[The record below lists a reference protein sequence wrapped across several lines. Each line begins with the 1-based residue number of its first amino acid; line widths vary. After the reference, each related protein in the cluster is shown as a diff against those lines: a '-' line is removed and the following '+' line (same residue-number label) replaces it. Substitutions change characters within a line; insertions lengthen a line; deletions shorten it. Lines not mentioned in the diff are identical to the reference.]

1 MKYLLRLWPFL
12 KPYRL
17 QAALALAT
25 TLALTALLLAVPA
38 IIRQTIDVGLAQ
50 GERKYLIRAALWLLG
65 IGVVRSGLVYL
76 QRFLG
81 EWIASHIGYDMR
93 NRLYDHMQYLSFS
106 FHDHAQTGQLISRCI
121 EDVRAVERFT
131 GFGVIEMI
139 RLGLL
144 MLGVVCLLFWQSPH
158 LAAIALLPM
167 IPLVLVTTGFGSR
180 VGDLFMKVDIA
191 LGELSALV
199 QENVSG
205 VQVVRAFAREPYE
218 VQRFAGKNRKLYDAR
233 VKVVSI
239 FAWVMPTTHFLVAL
253 GTILILWFGGGMVL
267 RGEMTVGEVV
277 AFNGYLL
284 LLAAPAQQ
292 LTWLVNAAGE
302 AAAGLRRSF
311 EILDLEPEIRSAPT
325 AIELPPLKGRVEFR
339 GVNLHYPSQKIPA
352 LNGIDLA
359 VEPNQVIALVGPTG
373 SGKSSL
379 VNLIPRFYDP
389 SAGAVL
395 VDGWDVRQV
404 ELTSLRRQIGLVF
417 QTSLLFST
425 TVAENIAY
433 GQPSASRA
441 EIEAAARAAQAHD
454 FIMELPEGYDT
465 VIGERGVTL
474 SGGQRQRVAIARALL
489 LNPKILILDDSTSS
503 VDTETERLIQIALER
518 LMENRTTFIIAHRLS
533 SVRRA
538 DLIVVMRDGRIVEQ
552 GKHADLL
559 RAGGLYRE
567 IYDLH
572 LREQEQFHED
582 FLQAA
587 PSID

>member
-12 KPYRL
+12 KPYKL
-17 QAALALAT
+17 QAVLSLAT
-25 TLALTALLLAVPA
+25 TLALTALLLVVPA

-50 GERKYLIRAALWLLG
+50 GERTYLIRASFWLLG

-76 QRFLG
+76 QRYLG

-144 MLGVVCLLFWQSPH
+144 MLGIAGLLFWQSPD

-218 VQRFAGKNRKLYDAR
+218 VQRFSGKNRKLFDAR

-253 GTILILWFGGGMVL
+253 GTILILWFGGNMVL

-292 LTWLVNAAGE
+292 LTWLVNSAGE

-325 AIELPPLKGRVEFR
+325 AIELPPLKGYVEFR
-339 GVNLHYPSQKIPA
+339 GVSLHYPSQKIPA
-352 LNGIDLA
+352 LNGIDLC

-404 ELTSLRRQIGLVF
+404 ELASLRRQIGLVF

-433 GQPSASRA
+433 GRPFASRA

-465 VIGERGVTL
+465 VVGERGITL

-489 LNPKILILDDSTSS
+489 LDPKILILDDSTSS

-538 DLIVVMRDGRIVEQ
+538 DLIVVMKDGRIVEQ

-559 RAGGLYRE
+559 SAGGLYRE

-572 LREQEQFHED
+572 LREQERYYED
-582 FLQAA
+582 SLQA
-587 PSID
+587 SLDID

>member
-12 KPYRL
+12 KPYKL
-17 QAALALAT
+17 QAALALTT

-50 GERKYLIRAALWLLG
+50 SERIYLIRAALWLLG

-76 QRFLG
+76 QRYLG

-144 MLGVVCLLFWQSPH
+144 MFGIVFLLFWQSPH

-311 EILDLEPEIRSAPT
+311 EILDLEPEIRSAPN
-325 AIELPPLKGRVEFR
+325 AVELPPLKGYVEFR
-339 GVNLHYPSQKIPA
+339 GVSLRYPSQKIPA
-352 LNGIDLA
+352 LNGVDLY
-359 VEPNQVIALVGPTG
+359 VEPNQVVALVGPTG

-433 GQPSASRA
+433 GRPSASRE

-454 FIMELPEGYDT
+454 FIMDLPDGYDT

-489 LNPKILILDDSTSS
+489 LDPKILILDDSTSS

-538 DLIVVMRDGRIVEQ
+538 DLIVVMKDGRIVEQ

-559 RAGGLYRE
+559 SAGGLYRE

-572 LREQEQFHED
+572 LREQEQFYED
-582 FLQAA
+582 YLQTS
-587 PSID
+587 PGID

>member
-12 KPYRL
+12 KPYKL
-17 QAALALAT
+17 QAALALTT

-50 GERKYLIRAALWLLG
+50 SERIYLIRAALWLLG

-76 QRFLG
+76 QRYLG

-144 MLGVVCLLFWQSPH
+144 MFGIVFLLFWQSPH

-311 EILDLEPEIRSAPT
+311 EILDLEPEIRSAPN
-325 AIELPPLKGRVEFR
+325 AVELPPLKGYVEFR
-339 GVNLHYPSQKIPA
+339 GVSLRYPSQKIPA
-352 LNGIDLA
+352 LNGVDLY
-359 VEPNQVIALVGPTG
+359 VEPNQVVALVGPTG

-433 GQPSASRA
+433 GWPSASRE

-454 FIMELPEGYDT
+454 FIMDLPDGYDT

-489 LNPKILILDDSTSS
+489 LDPKILILDDSTSS

-538 DLIVVMRDGRIVEQ
+538 DLIVVMKDGRIVEQ

-559 RAGGLYRE
+559 SAGGLYRE

-572 LREQEQFHED
+572 LREQEQFYED
-582 FLQAA
+582 YLQAS
-587 PSID
+587 PGID

>member
-1 MKYLLRLWPFL
+1 
-12 KPYRL
+12 
-17 QAALALAT
+17 
-25 TLALTALLLAVPA
+25 
-38 IIRQTIDVGLAQ
+38 
-50 GERKYLIRAALWLLG
+50 
-65 IGVVRSGLVYL
+65 
-76 QRFLG
+76 
-81 EWIASHIGYDMR
+81 
-93 NRLYDHMQYLSFS
+93 
-106 FHDHAQTGQLISRCI
+106 
-121 EDVRAVERFT
+121 
-131 GFGVIEMI
+131 
-139 RLGLL
+139 
-144 MLGVVCLLFWQSPH
+144 
-158 LAAIALLPM
+158 
-167 IPLVLVTTGFGSR
+167 
-180 VGDLFMKVDIA
+180 
-191 LGELSALV
+191 
-199 QENVSG
+199 
-205 VQVVRAFAREPYE
+205 
-218 VQRFAGKNRKLYDAR
+218 LYDAR

-311 EILDLEPEIRSAPT
+311 EILDLEPEIRSAPN
-325 AIELPPLKGRVEFR
+325 AVELPPLKGYVEFR
-339 GVNLHYPSQKIPA
+339 GVSLRYPSQKIPA
-352 LNGIDLA
+352 LNGVDLY
-359 VEPNQVIALVGPTG
+359 VEPNQVVALVGPTG

-433 GQPSASRA
+433 GRPSASRE

-454 FIMELPEGYDT
+454 FIMDLPDGYDT

-489 LNPKILILDDSTSS
+489 LDPKILILDDSTSS

-538 DLIVVMRDGRIVEQ
+538 DLIVVMKDGRIVEQ

-559 RAGGLYRE
+559 SAGGLYRE

-572 LREQEQFHED
+572 LREQEQFYED
-582 FLQAA
+582 YLQAS
-587 PSID
+587 PGID